1 MLFLTELRPPHV
13 APSAAPAQPAAAEPR
28 AINPAGASEHKP
40 ALSFVEA
47 PDAWWLTIEVPGQTA
62 DDLEI
67 TLKDD
72 HLTVRGEKRLPQAEG
87 LVWHHNERAQGAFER
102 ILKLPSGI
110 DLERIEAETKH
121 GLLTVRLAKAAAAVP
136 QRIEILAR

>member
-1 MLFLTELRPPHV
+1 MLFLTELRAPVV
-13 APSAAPAQPAAAEPR
+13 APTQPTPAAHTETPQQVQPSAP
-28 AINPAGASEHKP
+28 IEHKP

-47 PDAWWLTIEVPGQTA
+47 PDAWWLTIEVPGMTA
-62 DDLEI
+62 DALEI
-67 TLKDD
+67 TLANG

-110 DLERIEAETKH
+110 ELDSIQAETKD
-121 GLLTVRLAKAAAAVP
+121 GLLTVRLAKVRAAVP
-136 QRIEILAR
+136 QRIEILSR